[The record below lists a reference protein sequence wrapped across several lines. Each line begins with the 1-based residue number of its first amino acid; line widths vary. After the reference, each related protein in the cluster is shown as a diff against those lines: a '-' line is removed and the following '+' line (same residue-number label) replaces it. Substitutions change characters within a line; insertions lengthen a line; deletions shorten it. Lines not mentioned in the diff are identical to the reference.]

1 MSAMSAP
8 GVRLITAAS
17 DGDKKGVKKWLDK
30 GVDVDSRDWDKL
42 TPLIAAS
49 SQGHL
54 VRPMLIELRQ
64 QNLLLSGSRGSITL
78 KKEKC
83 MVEVLPSMVT
93 IDARYLLPSTFSENN
108 AKELSQAA
116 GEIEIGFLI
125 DRARLSE
132 RYSLPELDVIAKYI
146 VWFWPRRTGGFS
158 YLMTPDDT

>member
-1 MSAMSAP
+1 MMLRAMPAAIAIILYGRQSRLISLNVDVLVVFDGVTWRFFIQFASEVDMAAMGAP

-64 QNLLLSGSRGSITL
+64 QHLVVSRSRDSGIALR
-78 KKEKC
+78 KQKC
-83 MVEVLPSMVT
+83 IPGT
-93 IDARYLLPSTFSENN
+93 
-108 AKELSQAA
+108 
-116 GEIEIGFLI
+116 
-125 DRARLSE
+125 
-132 RYSLPELDVIAKYI
+132 
-146 VWFWPRRTGGFS
+146 S
-158 YLMTPDDT
+158 YGLEW